1 VYLNVADDLIF
12 FNIQN
17 RTMNVFIA
25 CVYLDVPIIFF
36 KEQIFFLRGGGLYV
50 LVRVFNPYV
59 RLSSKVLCK

>member
-36 KEQIFFLRGGGLYV
+36 KEQIFFLRGGGA
-50 LVRVFNPYV
+50 
-59 RLSSKVLCK
+59 LCFGPGF